1 MKRNPFAAFGVLTLL
16 LSPFTLPI
24 EFIRSSTRS
33 PMFLPPSKVLL
44 LALVLIGFGLIFRRK
59 WAALYFSL
67 PLFAY
72 GISEAFSSIEH
83 VTFPLNVLV
92 MLHGLSFTLP
102 LMITIRVWKDL
113 TWGTRFF

>member
-1 MKRNPFAAFGVLTLL
+1 MKRNSFAAFGVLTLL
-16 LSPFTLPI
+16 LSPLASS
-24 EFIRSSTRS
+24 IRLFRTANPS
-33 PMFLPPSKVLL
+33 PMLIAPNKVLL
-44 LALVLIGFGLIFRRK
+44 LAIVLIGFGLIFRRK

-67 PLFAY
+67 PLCAY

-83 VTFPLNVLV
+83 VTFPMNLLV

-102 LMITIRVWKDL
+102 LVVTVRVWKDL